1 MATMASAGGKYLFM
15 GSCYMTTE
23 PRRNLNFKIFF
34 MAVRF
39 AEEIAAADYARNP
52 WQPEHLPQIALSV
65 ES

>member
-1 MATMASAGGKYLFM
+1 
-15 GSCYMTTE
+15 
-23 PRRNLNFKIFF
+23 